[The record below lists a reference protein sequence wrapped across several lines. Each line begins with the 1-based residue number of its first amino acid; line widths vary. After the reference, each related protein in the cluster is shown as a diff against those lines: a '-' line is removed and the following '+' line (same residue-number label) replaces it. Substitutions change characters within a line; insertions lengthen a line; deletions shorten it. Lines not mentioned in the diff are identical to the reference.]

1 MQNIERIGLIA
12 GNGRFP
18 LLLAENAL
26 RKKIRI
32 ICLAI
37 KGDTNPKIKKYV
49 DEIYWFRVREF
60 SKMISKMKGL
70 GLTNV
75 VMAGQINPFHL
86 FTGEVFMDI
95 ELSKLI
101 KQLRD
106 RRADTIFSAIVQR
119 LEKDGINVLPSHAYM
134 GDYIPPVGVFSK
146 LKPTEEEWQDF
157 FFGKTVAKE
166 IGRLDIGQTV
176 VVKGK
181 TVLSVEAFE
190 GTNRCI
196 ARGGF
201 LAKDALVVKMSKPNQ
216 DMRFDVPVVGIKTIK
231 AMAYSGCKG
240 IAVEAGKTIVIDKD
254 RVLRAVDRLGMLFV
268 ALQGA

>member
-1 MQNIERIGLIA
+1 MQISERIGLIA
-12 GNGRFP
+12 GNGKFP
-18 LLLAENAL
+18 LLLAKSAAE
-26 RKKIRI
+26 KGIKI

-37 KGDTNPKIKKYV
+37 KGDTNKKIAKYV

-60 SKMISKMKGL
+60 SKMIEKMKTL
-70 GLTNV
+70 GLKNI

-86 FTGEVFMDI
+86 LTGEVFMDI

-101 KQLRD
+101 KQLKD
-106 RRADTIFSAIVQR
+106 RRADTIFSAVVQR
-119 LEKDGINVLPSHAYM
+119 IEDEGMEVLPSHAYM

-146 LKPTEEEWQDF
+146 EKPTEDEWQDF
-157 FFGKTVAKE
+157 FFGKAIAKD

-181 TVLSVEAFE
+181 SVLAVEAFE

-196 ARGGF
+196 IRGGF
-201 LAKDALVVKMSKPNQ
+201 LAKGALVVKMSKPDQ
-216 DMRFDVPVVGIKTIK
+216 DMRFDVPVVGVNTIR
-231 AMAYSGCKG
+231 AISYAGCRG
-240 IAVEAGKTIVIDKD
+240 IAIEAGKTIVIDRE

-268 ALQGA
+268 AIQG